1 MPQRRN
7 PHHNEPKAIAISATR
22 ETGLAT
28 LVRNIAFASL
38 AYAGIYWLLQ

>member
-7 PHHNEPKAIAISATR
+7 PHHSEPKVIAISATR
-22 ETGLAT
+22 EAGLAA

-38 AYAGIYWLLQ
+38 AYAGICWLLQ